1 MMAGEIGASVIV
13 VKEIEVPP
21 TMAALADKE
30 SGYTDPDTG
39 EWTRKMHRRGIPA
52 LADDGSGSGSG
63 GEISTATCW
72 CGGRE
77 GGG

>member
-21 TMAALADKE
+21 TIAALADKD

-39 EWTRKMHRRGIPA
+39 EWTRKMRRRPP
-52 LADDGSGSGSG
+52 LAGGVLSSDSGL
-63 GEISTATCW
+63 STSLAST
-72 CGGRE
+72 
-77 GGG
+77 